1 MSETSRR
8 AGRARRPRPIEC
20 GRRIPWV
27 RRHGALAPA
36 LAAASAALLLA
47 ACSAPAPWARGTGS
61 VGEFEEAS
69 RAEYEVR
76 CEECVIS
83 YTVPGEGRQNRR
95 VRDVWRE
102 GFFVEPGNT
111 LSISLTVPEAVALRR
126 ATVRILAG
134 GEVVAAD
141 TLIRAS
147 GRRTAGASYTV
158 PRRPG
163 GAVGGR

>member
-1 MSETSRR
+1 MFPVLRRSRR
-8 AGRARRPRPIEC
+8 PELS
-20 GRRIPWV
+20 V
-27 RRHGALAPA
+27 PA

-61 VGEFEEAS
+61 VGQFEEAS

-76 CEECVIS
+76 CEECLIS
-83 YTVPGEGRQNRR
+83 YTIPGEGRQNRR
-95 VRDVWRE
+95 VRQVWRE
-102 GFFVEPGNT
+102 GFFVQPGSM
-111 LSISLTVPEAVALRR
+111 LSISLTVPQAVALRR
-126 ATVRILAG
+126 ATVQILAE

-141 TLIRAS
+141 TLTRAS

-163 GAVGGR
+163 GAIGPRRER